1 MFPAVLCFNDGF
13 HGHLGCAR
21 AVEYSGAHLLIN
33 TVPPLFGFCI
43 AVKIGIKIKLAVILS
58 SLLFVTTFSIGVIL
72 VAHQKASLEEQL
84 RSMAGTITHEFAS
97 DSKIPFMQRDSLAM
111 NLLVQNILQ
120 YPGIHDSYL
129 LNHNFQIE
137 AHKDLQEVGAEF
149 TAFDAELV
157 SSRAEGDA
165 PWLVEEKDGLLT
177 FVSPIIFRS
186 TTVGYTVVSFSDSF
200 IQEQVRRAIK
210 RVTVTGLI
218 AAAAVT
224 LLSIPLSSGLLRP
237 VFRLFEGT
245 KEIAMGNFDYRI
257 PEVRK
262 DELGTLVKSFNRMA
276 SELKKKEILKGVFNR
291 YVSPHLADE
300 ILKDPES
307 IRLGGDRREVT
318 VMFADIRGFT
328 SIARKMEPE
337 ETVELLNRYFTVIT
351 EVIFR
356 FEGTVDKFM
365 GDCVMSVFGAPL
377 RIEGHL
383 ELGLKAAMA
392 VKKAVEELNRVR
404 SSEGG
409 VALEM
414 GIGLA
419 SGEVI
424 AGNMGSMARM
434 EYTAVGDTVN
444 LASRLTDLASGGDIL
459 VSEFAFNAL
468 KGRVEAEEIKGVII
482 KGFEQP
488 VTLYNIRGFSGEW
501 ATEVEGIVHLA
512 LMELERDGIV
522 L

>member
-1 MFPAVLCFNDGF
+1 M
-13 HGHLGCAR
+13 
-21 AVEYSGAHLLIN
+21 
-33 TVPPLFGFCI
+33 
-43 AVKIGIKIKLAVILS
+43 KIGIKIKLAIILS

-72 VAHQKASLEEQL
+72 VAHQKGSLEEQL
-84 RSMAGTITHEFAS
+84 RSMAGTITHEFAN

-111 NLLVQNILQ
+111 NLLIQNILK

-137 AHKDLQEVGAEF
+137 AHKDVQEAGLDF
-149 TAFDAELV
+149 TAFDTGLI
-157 SSRAEGDA
+157 SSRKEAP
-165 PWLVEEKDGLLT
+165 PWLVLENEGLLT
-177 FVSPIIFRS
+177 FVSPIVFRS
-186 TTVGYTVVSFSDSF
+186 TTVGYAVISFSDRF

-210 RVTVTGLI
+210 RVAIIGAI
-218 AAAAVT
+218 AAGAVT
-224 LLSIPLSSGLLRP
+224 LLSIPLASGLLRP

-245 KEIAMGNFDYRI
+245 REIAMGNFDYRI
-257 PEVRK
+257 PEIRK
-262 DELGTLVKSFNRMA
+262 DELGLLVKSFNRMA

-300 ILKDPES
+300 ILKDPEK

-328 SIARKMEPE
+328 SISRKLEPE
-337 ETVELLNRYFTVIT
+337 EIVDILNRYFTVIT

-365 GDCVMSVFGAPL
+365 GDCVMSVFGAP
-377 RIEGHL
+377 IKSQSHL
-383 ELGLKAAMA
+383 EQGLKAAMA

-404 SSEGG
+404 AAEGG
-409 VALEM
+409 IVFEM
-414 GIGLA
+414 GIGLS

-424 AGNMGSMARM
+424 AGNMGSMVRM

-444 LASRLTDLASGGDIL
+444 LASRLTDLSSGGDIL
-459 VSEFAFNAL
+459 VDEAVFEAVRG
-468 KGRVEAEEIKGVII
+468 KVDAEEIMGVVI
-482 KGFEQP
+482 KGLDHP
-488 VTLYNIRGFSGEW
+488 VTLYNIRDFTGGW
-501 ATEVEGIVHLA
+501 RVEVEGIVQLA

>member
-1 MFPAVLCFNDGF
+1 
-13 HGHLGCAR
+13 
-21 AVEYSGAHLLIN
+21 
-33 TVPPLFGFCI
+33 
-43 AVKIGIKIKLAVILS
+43 
-58 SLLFVTTFSIGVIL
+58 
-72 VAHQKASLEEQL
+72 
-84 RSMAGTITHEFAS
+84 MAGTITHEFAG
-97 DSKIPFMQRDSLAM
+97 DAKIPFMQKDSLAM
-111 NLLVQNILQ
+111 NLLVQNIMK

-129 LNHNFQIE
+129 LNHNFQVE

-149 TAFDAELV
+149 TRFDTSLI
-157 SSRAEGDA
+157 SSMNGAP

-186 TTVGYTVVSFSDSF
+186 TTVGYTVISFSDSF
-200 IQEQVRRAIK
+200 IQEQVRRAMK
-210 RVTVTGLI
+210 RVTVTGLV
-218 AAAAVT
+218 AAGAVM

-237 VFRLFEGT
+237 IFRLFEGT

-257 PEVRK
+257 PEIRK

-300 ILKDPES
+300 ILKDPEK

-328 SIARKMEPE
+328 SIARSLAPE

-365 GDCVMSVFGAPL
+365 GDCVMSVFGAPI
-377 RIEGHL
+377 RREAHL
-383 ELGLKAAMA
+383 EQGLKAAMA

-404 SSEGG
+404 SAEGA
-409 VALEM
+409 VAFEI

-444 LASRLTDLASGGDIL
+444 LASRLTDLSSGGDIL
-459 VSEFAFNAL
+459 VSETVYEAVRG
-468 KGRVEAEEIKGVII
+468 KVEAEQIRGVVI
-482 KGFEQP
+482 KGFDHP
-488 VTLYNIRGFSGEW
+488 VTLYNVKGFSGPW

>member
-1 MFPAVLCFNDGF
+1 M
-13 HGHLGCAR
+13 
-21 AVEYSGAHLLIN
+21 
-33 TVPPLFGFCI
+33 
-43 AVKIGIKIKLAVILS
+43 KIGIKIKLAVILS
-58 SLLFVTTFSIGVIL
+58 SMLFAATFSIGVVL

-97 DSKIPFMQRDSLAM
+97 DAKIPFMQRDSLAM
-111 NLLVQNILQ
+111 NLLIQNILK

-137 AHKDLQEVGAEF
+137 AHRDLQEVGGVF
-149 TAFDAELV
+149 TGFDTALV
-157 SSRAEGDA
+157 SSMNGTA

-200 IQEQVRRAIK
+200 IQEQVRRAMK
-210 RVTVTGLI
+210 RVTVTGLV
-218 AAAAVT
+218 AAGAVM

-237 VFRLFEGT
+237 IFRLFEGT

-257 PEVRK
+257 PEIRK

-276 SELKKKEILKGVFNR
+276 SELKKKEILSGVFNR

-300 ILKDPES
+300 ILKDPEK

-328 SIARKMEPE
+328 SIARGLPPE

-365 GDCVMSVFGAPL
+365 GDCVMSVFGAPI
-377 RIEGHL
+377 RIEAHL
-383 ELGLKAAMA
+383 EQGLKAAMA

-404 SSEGG
+404 SSEGA
-409 VALEM
+409 VAFEM

-444 LASRLTDLASGGDIL
+444 LASRLTDLSSGGDIL
-459 VSEFAFNAL
+459 VSEAVYEAVRG
-468 KGRVEAEEIKGVII
+468 KVEAEEIRGVVI
-482 KGFEQP
+482 KGFDHP
-488 VTLYNIRGFSGEW
+488 VTLYNVKGFTGAW

>member
-1 MFPAVLCFNDGF
+1 
-13 HGHLGCAR
+13 
-21 AVEYSGAHLLIN
+21 
-33 TVPPLFGFCI
+33 
-43 AVKIGIKIKLAVILS
+43 VKIGIKIKLAVILS
-58 SLLFVTTFSIGVIL
+58 GLLFVTTFSIGFML
-72 VAHQKASLEEQL
+72 VANQKASLEEQL

-111 NLLVQNILQ
+111 NLLVQNILK

-137 AHKDLQEVGAEF
+137 AHKDLQEVGRVF
-149 TAFDAELV
+149 DAFDTSLLSAHNNE
-157 SSRAEGDA
+157 EG
-165 PWLVEEKDGLLT
+165 PWLVEEKDGLIT

-200 IQEQVRRAIK
+200 IQEQVRSAIQ
-210 RVTVTGLI
+210 RVAVIGFVV
-218 AAAAVT
+218 AAAVT

-276 SELKKKEILKGVFNR
+276 AELKKKEILKGVFNR

-300 ILKDPES
+300 ILKDPER
-307 IRLGGDRREVT
+307 ITLGGDRREVT

-328 SIARKMEPE
+328 SIARKLEPE
-337 ETVELLNRYFTVIT
+337 ETVDLLNRYFTVIT

-365 GDCVMSVFGAPL
+365 GDCVMSVFGAPI
-377 RIEGHL
+377 RSGEHIAQ
-383 ELGLKAAMA
+383 GLKAAMA
-392 VKKAVEELNRVR
+392 VKKAVDELNRVR
-404 SSEGG
+404 SSEGEI
-409 VALEM
+409 ALDM

-434 EYTAVGDTVN
+434 EYTVVGDTVN
-444 LASRLTDLASGGDIL
+444 LASRLTDLAGGGDIL
-459 VSEFAFNAL
+459 VNETLYAAV
-468 KGRVEAEEIKGVII
+468 KEEVEAERITGVVI
-482 KGFEQP
+482 KGFDQP
-488 VTLYNIRGFSGEW
+488 VDLYNVRGVSGKW
-501 ATEVEGIVHLA
+501 AAEVEGIVHLA

>member
-1 MFPAVLCFNDGF
+1 M
-13 HGHLGCAR
+13 
-21 AVEYSGAHLLIN
+21 
-33 TVPPLFGFCI
+33 
-43 AVKIGIKIKLAVILS
+43 KIGIKIKLAVILS
-58 SLLFVTTFSIGVIL
+58 SMLFAATFSIGVVL

-97 DSKIPFMQRDSLAM
+97 DAKIPFMQRDSLAM
-111 NLLVQNILQ
+111 NLLIQNILK

-137 AHKDLQEVGAEF
+137 AHKDLQEVGGEF
-149 TAFDAELV
+149 SGFDTALV
-157 SSRAEGDA
+157 SSMNGTA

-200 IQEQVRRAIK
+200 IQEQVRRAMK
-210 RVTVTGLI
+210 RVTVTGLV
-218 AAAAVT
+218 AAGAVM

-237 VFRLFEGT
+237 IFRLFEGT

-257 PEVRK
+257 PEIRK

-276 SELKKKEILKGVFNR
+276 SELKKKEILSGVFNR
-291 YVSPHLADE
+291 YVSPHLAEE
-300 ILKDPES
+300 ILKDPEK

-328 SIARKMEPE
+328 SIARGLPPE

-365 GDCVMSVFGAPL
+365 GDCVMSVFGAPI
-377 RIEGHL
+377 RIEAHL
-383 ELGLKAAMA
+383 EQGLKAAMA

-404 SSEGG
+404 SSEGA
-409 VALEM
+409 VAFEM

-444 LASRLTDLASGGDIL
+444 LASRLTDLSSGGDIL
-459 VSEFAFNAL
+459 VSEAVYDAV
-468 KGRVEAEEIKGVII
+468 KGKVEAEEIRGVVI
-482 KGFEQP
+482 KGFDHP
-488 VTLYNIRGFSGEW
+488 VTLYNVKGFAGAW

>member
-1 MFPAVLCFNDGF
+1 MYARRMPA
-13 HGHLGCAR
+13 
-21 AVEYSGAHLLIN
+21 SHLLIN
-33 TVPPLFGFCI
+33 TVPLLFGFRI

-84 RSMAGTITHEFAS
+84 RSMAGTITHEFAN

-111 NLLVQNILQ
+111 NLLIQNILK

-137 AHKDLQEVGAEF
+137 AHKDLQEVGADF
-149 TAFDAELV
+149 TAFDTKLV
-157 SSRAEGDA
+157 SSRSGTA
-165 PWLVEEKDGLLT
+165 PWLIEEKDGLLT

-300 ILKDPES
+300 ILKDPEK

-377 RIEGHL
+377 RIEAHL
-383 ELGLKAAMA
+383 EQALKAAMA

-404 SSEGG
+404 LSEGG
-409 VALEM
+409 IALEM
-414 GIGLA
+414 GIGLD

-459 VSEFAFNAL
+459 VSESVFNAAR
-468 KGRVEAEEIKGVII
+468 GRVEAEEIKGVVI
-482 KGFEQP
+482 KGFDHP
-488 VTLYNIRGFSGEW
+488 VTLYNIKGFSGAW
-501 ATEVEGIVHLA
+501 ASEVEGIVHLA

>member
-1 MFPAVLCFNDGF
+1 M
-13 HGHLGCAR
+13 R
-21 AVEYSGAHLLIN
+21 
-33 TVPPLFGFCI
+33 
-43 AVKIGIKIKLAVILS
+43 IGIKIKLAVILS
-58 SLLFVTTFSIGVIL
+58 GLLFVTTFSIGFFL
-72 VAHQKASLEEQL
+72 VANQKASLEEQL
-84 RSMAGTITHEFAS
+84 RSMAGTITHEFAN

-111 NLLVQNILQ
+111 TLLVQNILK

-129 LNHNFQIE
+129 LNHNYQIE
-137 AHKDLQEVGAEF
+137 AHKDLQEVGTVF
-149 TAFDAELV
+149 NAFDTSLLSAHNE
-157 SSRAEGDA
+157 EA
-165 PWLVEEKDGLLT
+165 PWLIEEKDGLIT
-177 FVSPIIFRS
+177 FASPIIFRS

-200 IQEQVRRAIK
+200 IQEQVRSAIQ
-210 RVTVTGLI
+210 RVAVIGFVV
-218 AAAAVT
+218 AAAVT

-276 SELKKKEILKGVFNR
+276 AELKKKEILKGVFNR

-300 ILKDPES
+300 ILKDPER
-307 IRLGGDRREVT
+307 ITLGGDRREVT

-328 SIARKMEPE
+328 SIARKLEPE
-337 ETVELLNRYFTVIT
+337 ETVDLLNRYFTVIT

-365 GDCVMSVFGAPL
+365 GDCVMSVFGAP
-377 RIEGHL
+377 IKSDEHL
-383 ELGLKAAMA
+383 TQGLKAAMA

-404 SSEGG
+404 SSEGAI
-409 VALEM
+409 ALDM

-444 LASRLTDLASGGDIL
+444 LASRLTDLAGGGDIL
-459 VSEFAFNAL
+459 VNETLYAAVR
-468 KGRVEAEEIKGVII
+468 KDVEAERISGVMI
-482 KGFEQP
+482 KGFDHP
-488 VTLYNIRGFSGEW
+488 VDLYNVRGFKGEW
-501 ATEVEGIVHLA
+501 AAEVEGIVHLA
-512 LMELERDGIV
+512 LMELERDGII

>member
-1 MFPAVLCFNDGF
+1 M
-13 HGHLGCAR
+13 
-21 AVEYSGAHLLIN
+21 
-33 TVPPLFGFCI
+33 
-43 AVKIGIKIKLAVILS
+43 KIGIKIKLAVILS

-84 RSMAGTITHEFAS
+84 RSMAGTITHEFAN

-111 NLLVQNILQ
+111 NLLIQNILK

-137 AHKDLQEVGAEF
+137 AHKDLLEVGVDF
-149 TAFDAELV
+149 TDFDATLV
-157 SSRAEGDA
+157 SAREEAP
-165 PWLVEEKDGLLT
+165 PWLVLEKEGLLT
-177 FVSPIIFRS
+177 FVSPIVFRY
-186 TTVGYTVVSFSDSF
+186 TTVGYAVISFSDSF

-210 RVTVTGLI
+210 RVAVIGAL
-218 AAAAVT
+218 AAGAVT
-224 LLSIPLSSGLLRP
+224 LLSIPLASGLLRP

-245 KEIAMGNFDYRI
+245 REIAMGNFDYRI

-262 DELGTLVKSFNRMA
+262 DELGILVKSFNRMA

-300 ILKDPES
+300 ILKDPEK
-307 IRLGGDRREVT
+307 IRLGGERREVT

-328 SIARKMEPE
+328 SIARQMEPE
-337 ETVELLNRYFTVIT
+337 EIVELLNRYFTVIT

-365 GDCVMSVFGAPL
+365 GDCVMSVFGAP
-377 RIEGHL
+377 IKSEAHL
-383 ELGLKAAMA
+383 EQGLKAAMA
-392 VKKAVEELNRVR
+392 IKKAVEELNRVR
-404 SSEGG
+404 SQDGR

-414 GIGLA
+414 GIGLS

-424 AGNMGSMARM
+424 AGNMGSMVRM
-434 EYTAVGDTVN
+434 DYTAVGDTVN
-444 LASRLTDLASGGDIL
+444 LASRLTDLSGGGDIL
-459 VSEFAFNAL
+459 VSEAVFDAVRG
-468 KGRVEAEEIKGVII
+468 KVEAEEIRGVVI

-488 VTLYNIRGFSGEW
+488 VTLYNIKGFSGEW
-501 ATEVEGIVHLA
+501 RVEVEGIVQLA

>member
-1 MFPAVLCFNDGF
+1 MGERAPDVRAAPWALFNW
-13 HGHLGCAR
+13 A
-21 AVEYSGAHLLIN
+21 SGIFR
-33 TVPPLFGFCI
+33 VSI
-43 AVKIGIKIKLAVILS
+43 VVKIGIKIKLAVILS
-58 SLLFVTTFSIGVIL
+58 SLLFVTTFSIGFIL
-72 VAHQKASLEEQL
+72 VAYQKASLEEQL
-84 RSMAGTITHEFAS
+84 RSMAGTITHEFAN

-111 NLLVQNILQ
+111 NLLVQNILR

-137 AHKDLQEVGAEF
+137 AHKDLQEVGTEF
-149 TAFDAELV
+149 KAFDTRLFSAHNE
-157 SSRAEGDA
+157 AA
-165 PWLVEEKDGLLT
+165 PWLMEEKDGLIT

-200 IQEQVRRAIK
+200 IQEQVRRSIQ
-210 RVTVTGLI
+210 RVAVIGFVVVGL
-218 AAAAVT
+218 VT

-276 SELKKKEILKGVFNR
+276 AELKKKEILKGVFNR

-300 ILKDPES
+300 ILKDPEK
-307 IRLGGDRREVT
+307 ITLGGDRREVT

-328 SIARKMEPE
+328 SIARKLEPE
-337 ETVELLNRYFTVIT
+337 ETVDLLNRYFTVIT

-365 GDCVMSVFGAPL
+365 GDCVMSVFGAP
-377 RIEGHL
+377 IKSETHL
-383 ELGLKAAMA
+383 EQGLKAAMA

-404 SSEGG
+404 SSEGAI
-409 VALEM
+409 ALDM

-424 AGNMGSMARM
+424 AGNMGSMVRM

-444 LASRLTDLASGGDIL
+444 LASRLTDLAGGGDIL
-459 VSEFAFNAL
+459 VNEAVYNAVRG
-468 KGRVEAEEIKGVII
+468 KVEAEEIRGVVI
-482 KGFEQP
+482 KGFDHP
-488 VTLYNIRGFSGEW
+488 VTLYNVREFPGDW
-501 ATEVEGIVHLA
+501 AAEVEGIVHLA
-512 LMELERDGIV
+512 LMELERDGII